1 MYTIPHY
8 LPHETKT
15 GLFRLPYRRLGV
27 VALVTLGMTFLISAG
42 EPAPASMFFMSV
54 SAMLAGAEF
63 LPARLW
69 QARGWLRVASIVGL
83 GLTLSLY
90 WASQPAPPP
99 VKQEGVCVLGL

>member
-1 MYTIPHY
+1 MYTIPRY

-15 GLFRLPYRRLGV
+15 GLFSLPRRGLGIA
-27 VALVTLGMTFLISAG
+27 ALITLGITFMIAAG

-54 SAMLAGAEF
+54 AGMLAGAEF

-90 WASQPAPPP
+90 WASYSAPAPIQQDPY
-99 VKQEGVCVLGL
+99 CVLGQ